1 MCLNV
6 DSKNYLWEPET
17 QIKSEFLLQN
27 AVYCK
32 LLLTCR
38 RTMCV
43 SAVACSGSVQA
54 LSDDPVSH
62 FHTGRY
68 KLTIYAMYVQC
79 KILIS
84 LRNHCCIGK
93 PTVHSILFLEL
104 DDIFKCLK

>member
-1 MCLNV
+1 MSECLKELV
-6 DSKNYLWEPET
+6 VGTKTKN
-17 QIKSEFLLQN
+17 KSEFQLQN
-27 AVYCK
+27 AGYCK
-32 LLLTCR
+32 LLLTFGL
-38 RTMCV
+38 TMCV

-54 LSDDPVSH
+54 LSVDPVSH

-68 KLTIYAMYVQC
+68 KLTIYAMYVQL

-84 LRNHCCIGK
+84 LRNHCCVGK